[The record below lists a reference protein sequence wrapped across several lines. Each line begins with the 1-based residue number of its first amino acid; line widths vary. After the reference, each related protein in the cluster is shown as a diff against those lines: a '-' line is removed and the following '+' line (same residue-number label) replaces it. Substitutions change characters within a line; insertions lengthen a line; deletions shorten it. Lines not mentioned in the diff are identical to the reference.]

1 MKKLLTVGLLVV
13 LILTSVFLT
22 GCGAEDTSSKAQTTD
37 SSEVFTLYKKAMAAD
52 ASAAEKLL
60 RTPWQ
65 NWLNP
70 SAIIDAAEVFL
81 KAENRV
87 IAFRLALAA
96 ADAGDPDGQ
105 NWVGMNYAAGEIIRK
120 DVEKAVSYFNLAAA
134 QGHPIAMYYLGLL
147 HLSELNDSNAAIE
160 WLEKAVAA
168 GYEEAKE
175 PLKSAKK
182 QLAQEKK
189 NSTSKPSTGSGTYNG
204 INYPYTPSYGNVVG
218 GGINYSLTP
227 SSGNG
232 LVSGINYSLTPSS
245 GNGLVSGIN
254 YSVTP
259 SSGNGLVSGINYSLT
274 PSSGNGLVDGIDYSI
289 SPYTISSPDDSRCS
303 LCHGTE
309 ICPVCRGRRRD
320 YVGKGSYVNCVS
332 CNGSGRCSF
341 CQ

>member
-22 GCGAEDTSSKAQTTD
+22 GCGAKDTSSKAQTTD

-52 ASAAEKLL
+52 ASSAEKLL

-65 NWLNP
+65 NWLHP
-70 SAIIDAAEVFL
+70 SAIMDAAEVFL

-96 ADAGDPDGQ
+96 ADAGDPNGQ
-105 NWVGMNYAAGEIIRK
+105 TWVGMNYAAGEIMQK

-134 QGHPIAMYYLGLL
+134 QGHPTAMYYLGLL
-147 HLSELNDSNAAIE
+147 YSSELNDSNAAVE
-160 WLEKAVAA
+160 WLEK
-168 GYEEAKE
+168 AKE

-232 LVSGINYSLTPSS
+232 LVSGINYS
-245 GNGLVSGIN
+245 
-254 YSVTP
+254 VTP
-259 SSGNGLVSGINYSLT
+259 SSGNGA
-274 PSSGNGLVDGIDYSI
+274 VDGIDYSI
-289 SPYTISSPDDSRCS
+289 SPSNTVPPSVISPCS
-303 LCHGTE
+303 LC
-309 ICPVCRGRRRD
+309 RG
-320 YVGKGSYVNCVS
+320 N
-332 CNGSGRCSF
+332 GRCYGCKGMGRYATTNWGYGF
-341 CQ
+341 EYRNCDVCNRTGKCYRCGGRGW

>member
-22 GCGAEDTSSKAQTTD
+22 SCGTEDTSSKAQTTD

-65 NWLNP
+65 NWLHP
-70 SAIIDAAEVFL
+70 SAIIDAVEVFL
-81 KAENRV
+81 EAENRV

-96 ADAGDPDGQ
+96 ADAGDPNGQ
-105 NWVGMNYAAGEIIRK
+105 TWVGMNYAAGKIMQK

-134 QGHPIAMYYLGLL
+134 QGHPTAMYYLGLL
-147 HLSELNDSNAAIE
+147 YSSELNDSNAAVE

-168 GYEEAKE
+168 GYEQAKE

-218 GGINYSLTP
+218 GGINYS
-227 SSGNG
+227 
-232 LVSGINYSLTPSS
+232 
-245 GNGLVSGIN
+245 
-254 YSVTP
+254 VTP
-259 SSGNGLVSGINYSLT
+259 SSGNGLVNK
-274 PSSGNGLVDGIDYSI
+274 
-289 SPYTISSPDDSRCS
+289 
-303 LCHGTE
+303 
-309 ICPVCRGRRRD
+309 GRR
-320 YVGKGSYVNCVS
+320 Y
-332 CNGSGRCSF
+332 
-341 CQ
+341 

>member
-22 GCGAEDTSSKAQTTD
+22 GCGAKDTSSKAQTTD

-52 ASAAEKLL
+52 ASSAEKLL

-65 NWLNP
+65 NWLHP

-120 DVEKAVSYFNLAAA
+120 DVEKAVSYFNQAAA
-134 QGHPIAMYYLGLL
+134 QGHPTAMYYLGLL
-147 HLSELNDSNAAIE
+147 YSSELNDSNAAVE

-204 INYPYTPSYGNVVG
+204 INPYTPSYGNVVG
-218 GGINYSLTP
+218 G
-227 SSGNG
+227 
-232 LVSGINYSLTPSS
+232 GINYSLTPSS

-259 SSGNGLVSGINYSLT
+259 SSGNGLVSGINYSVT
-274 PSSGNGLVDGIDYSI
+274 PSSGSGAVDGIDYSI
-289 SPYTISSPDDSRCS
+289 SPSNTVPPSVISPCS
-303 LCHGTE
+303 LC
-309 ICPVCRGRRRD
+309 RG
-320 YVGKGSYVNCVS
+320 N
-332 CNGSGRCSF
+332 GRCYGCKGMGRYATTNWGYGF
-341 CQ
+341 EYRNCDVCNRTGKCYRCGGRGW

>member
-134 QGHPIAMYYLGLL
+134 QGHPTAMYYLGLL
-147 HLSELNDSNAAIE
+147 YSSELNDSNAAVE

-168 GYEEAKE
+168 GYEQAKE

-189 NSTSKPSTGSGTYNG
+189 NSTSKPSTGSGTYTG

-232 LVSGINYSLTPSS
+232 LVSGINYSFTPSS
-245 GNGLVSGIN
+245 GSGA
-254 YSVTP
+254 
-259 SSGNGLVSGINYSLT
+259 
-274 PSSGNGLVDGIDYSI
+274 VDGIDYSI
-289 SPYTISSPDDSRCS
+289 SPSNTVPPSVISPCS
-303 LCHGTE
+303 LC
-309 ICPVCRGRRRD
+309 RG
-320 YVGKGSYVNCVS
+320 N
-332 CNGSGRCSF
+332 GRCYGCKGMGRYATTNWGYGF
-341 CQ
+341 EYRNCDVCNRTGKCYRCGGRGW